1 MKNNT
6 TSLAQ
11 KSANGKKIMWYN
23 LAFMGFTTV
32 WGFANIVNGYA
43 YYGGLPAVLPWILVM
58 ALYFVPYAL
67 MVGELGAT
75 FKDTEGGV
83 SSWILATTAPVFAFF
98 AGWMYWV
105 VHMPYLSQK
114 PNQIMVAISQA
125 IFQENKVED
134 RPLIFVAVVSF
145 AIFLLAVFI
154 TTRGVNMI
162 KKVATIAGICSFVL
176 SMLFIVMIWAA
187 PAIAHPQGIQDIKW
201 SFDTFSPNMNTS
213 FFTSLC
219 VLILA
224 VGGAEKIAPYVNQM
238 KKPGKNFPK
247 GMIAVAIMVAVCA
260 ILGTIAL
267 GMMFPAVT
275 SDKQKQDLLL
285 NGAYVAFEKLGHYY
299 HVGNLFKIIY
309 AITQAIC
316 FSAALII
323 SIDAPLKILLDN
335 SDKKYLPA
343 GLLKKNKKGIYTN
356 GLLLIVVIVGLLIFV
371 PAFGIGNE
379 KALNEFLTKINA
391 VCMPLRYCWVFV
403 AYYFLKKR
411 FSKKESEYKFF
422 KRKVPGMVI
431 AAWCF
436 LATLAS
442 CIVGMFVE
450 KPGGKGVD
458 WFQTS
463 LNVIIPII
471 LVCLGFVMMAVARI
485 TNNKEKKEI

>member
-1 MKNNT
+1 MKNNA
-6 TSLAQ
+6 TSPAQ
-11 KSANGKKIMWYN
+11 KSAQGKKIMWYN

-43 YYGGLPAVLPWILVM
+43 YYGGLPAVIPWVIIM

-83 SSWILATTAPVFAFF
+83 SSWILVTMSPVFAFF

-134 RPLIFVAVVSF
+134 RPLLLVAIISF

-154 TTRGVNMI
+154 TTRGVSMI
-162 KKVATIAGICSFVL
+162 KKVATVAGICSFVL
-176 SMLFIVMIWAA
+176 SILFIIMIWAA
-187 PAIAHPQGIQDIKW
+187 PAITHPEGIQKISW
-201 SFDTFSPNMNTS
+201 SFKTFMPNMNTG
-213 FFTSLC
+213 FFTSFC

-224 VGGAEKIAPYVNQM
+224 VGGAEKIAPYVNQTR
-238 KKPGKNFPK
+238 KPGKNFPK
-247 GMIAVAIMVAVCA
+247 GMIAVAVMVAICA

-267 GMMFPAVT
+267 GMMFPEVHTKAQR
-275 SDKQKQDLLL
+275 DHLLL
-285 NGAYVAFEKLGHYY
+285 NGAYEAFAKLGAYY
-299 HVGNLFKIIY
+299 HVGDLFKVVY

-335 SDKKYLPA
+335 ADRRYLPA
-343 GLLKKNKKGIYTN
+343 GLLKKSKKGNYVN
-356 GLLLIVVIVGLLIFV
+356 GLILVTVIVGILIIV
-371 PAFGIGNE
+371 PALGIGDE
-379 KALNEFLTKINA
+379 KALNQFLTKINA
-391 VCMPLRYCWVFV
+391 VCMPLRYCWVFI

-411 FSKKESEYKFF
+411 FSDKKTDYKFVKSKGF
-422 KRKVPGMVI
+422 GMVI
-431 AAWCF
+431 AIWCF
-436 LATLAS
+436 FLTLAS
-442 CIVGMFVE
+442 CIVGMFATNDN
-450 KPGGKGVD
+450 GSIN

-463 LNVIIPII
+463 LNVIIPIV
-471 LVCLGFVMMAVARI
+471 LVCLGFVMMAIARK
-485 TNNKEKKEI
+485 TNKTTDSEIK